1 MAGVD
6 GDFHV
11 VAGVAATVAGAAA
24 ISDGEVGPAFCHCCD
39 YSELEAGVAVSV
51 AGAAVIVA

>member
-1 MAGVD
+1 MD

-39 YSELEAGVAVSV
+39 YSELEAGVGVSL